1 MRIRL
6 LSKLLMTC
14 LVSLTFQELAVAQ
27 PARIIIARHAE
38 KLDPYALCEMGT
50 QRSQALAE
58 QYLGRGASQS
68 LFGVKSPDAIF
79 AIGLHPIETSTPTA
93 QSWGMPVTAYTVLP
107 TKGEKGRAGDALEN
121 QRTQQAAHDVLSEPR
136 YDGKVV
142 LMIWEHDHIAK
153 AKLEQEFPGEK
164 VTLRQLLHLDQIAGV
179 PDTWPNT
186 TYDYFWI
193 IDYAA
198 GNPVPIKFQ
207 MVRQVFAPPFED
219 LPVNNWGEPEPS
231 HVAAGCLK

>member
-68 LFGVKSPDAIF
+68 LFGVK
-79 AIGLHPIETSTPTA
+79 
-93 QSWGMPVTAYTVLP
+93 
-107 TKGEKGRAGDALEN
+107 GD
-121 QRTQQAAHDVLSEPR
+121 V
-136 YDGKVV
+136 
-142 LMIWEHDHIAK
+142 
-153 AKLEQEFPGEK
+153 
-164 VTLRQLLHLDQIAGV
+164 
-179 PDTWPNT
+179 
-186 TYDYFWI
+186 
-193 IDYAA
+193 
-198 GNPVPIKFQ
+198 
-207 MVRQVFAPPFED
+207 
-219 LPVNNWGEPEPS
+219 
-231 HVAAGCLK
+231 